1 MAARWTVVAE
11 RQRPG
16 RAVGF
21 SLVEVLVALAV
32 LAVGLLGAAA
42 LAVDTVQ
49 AQHRGMLRAQAQ
61 RLAADFAERLRGNR
75 AGLLA
80 YREAPAR
87 FGCVSGASPGRRCT
101 PEELAREELA
111 DWRADIARTLPGGR
125 GEVALSGGASPLAYE
140 ISLRWRWRDRDEGH
154 TLAGW
159 L

>member
-1 MAARWTVVAE
+1 VAE
-11 RQRPG
+11 RRPAA
-16 RAVGF
+16 RTAGF

-32 LAVGLLGAAA
+32 LAAGLLGAAA

-80 YREAPAR
+80 YREEPAR
-87 FGCVSGASPGRRCT
+87 FGCISGATPGERCT

-111 DWRADIARTLPGGR
+111 DWRDDIARMLPGGR
-125 GEVALSGGASPLAYE
+125 GEVTLSAGAPPLAYE
-140 ISLRWRWRDRDEGH
+140 ISLRWRWRDRDERH